1 MEASF
6 LKDADFIGKQD
17 PLIKFSYQGQEFK
30 TTTKDEAGKH
40 AVWNELFILKKLD
53 PNGHLVLKAFDED
66 PGCLEDLGEIK
77 PIPIKEFMNDTNEN
91 KHSLDLFDKSN
102 KKTGNLVFITQYAW
116 VEADKKRDP
125 ELRPLNKK
133 CTLELKII
141 DATFLKDADLLGK

>member
-1 MEASF
+1 
-6 LKDADFIGKQD
+6 
-17 PLIKFSYQGQEFK
+17 
-30 TTTKDEAGKH
+30 
-40 AVWNELFILKKLD
+40 
-53 PNGHLVLKAFDED
+53 
-66 PGCLEDLGEIK
+66 
-77 PIPIKEFMNDTNEN
+77 MNDTNEN

-116 VEADKKRDP
+116 VEADQKRDS